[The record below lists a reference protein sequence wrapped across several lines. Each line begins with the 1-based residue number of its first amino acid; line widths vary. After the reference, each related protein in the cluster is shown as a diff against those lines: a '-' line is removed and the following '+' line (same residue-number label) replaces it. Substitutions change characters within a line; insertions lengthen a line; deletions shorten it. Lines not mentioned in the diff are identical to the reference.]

1 MNAEPKHEFRFTRT
15 FEKQLEL
22 VPAYIRSKAMQWVFM
37 VELLGLSSVSQS
49 KGFHDE
55 PLKGK
60 RRGQRSVRLNKSYR
74 IIYKVIDNS
83 IVIEL
88 LEVNKHDY

>member
-15 FEKQLEL
+15 FEKQMEL
-22 VPAYIRSKAMQWVFM
+22 VPSYIRSKAMQWIFM
-37 VELLGLSSVSQS
+37 VELMGLASVSQS

-55 PLKGK
+55 PLQGK
-60 RRGQRSVRLNKSYR
+60 RKGQRSVRLNKAYR
-74 IIYKVIDNS
+74 IIYKVVESS